1 MSVRRGRQVVTGTHR
16 IARGVAPSPARA
28 RRAAMVVV
36 VATALTAGCA
46 TRPDA
51 RSKGRSPAAVAAM
64 TGADFCSEAQRVIA
78 NSRVPAVNT
87 VFADRQAFIVSKAS
101 ARPLETR
108 QYATPEEGTDGSP
121 QMVSCKMKTADHI
134 RTAFGADQAGA
145 DESCALLNQRT
156 LDAVLGSLTQAE
168 RRRAKFG
175 GTAGRIVVDADLV
188 VDNGGDWLKPF
199 AFARLG
205 PDGALHLQAK
215 GMNKGWLDPRY
226 ANAEIQ
232 YRGVR
237 YCHLVAPEYLRRLV
251 LGDAVP

>member
-1 MSVRRGRQVVTGTHR
+1 MSTPHEAGSAAAAGHR
-16 IARGVAPSPARA
+16 AGAPAMASSVAASILSGLL
-28 RRAAMVVV
+28 AAV
-36 VATALTAGCA
+36 LTAGCA
-46 TRPDA
+46 TTPGGPA
-51 RSKGRSPAAVAAM
+51 SASPLPAIAAT
-64 TGADFCSEAQRVIA
+64 TGADFCSEAQRIVA

-87 VFADRQAFIVSKAS
+87 VFAEREAFIRSKAS

-108 QYATPEEGTDGSP
+108 QYAAPEAGPGSPP

-134 RTAFGADQAGA
+134 RTEFGADQAGA
-145 DESCALLNQRT
+145 DETCALLNQRT
-156 LDAVLGSLTQAE
+156 LDAVLESLTRAE
-168 RRRAKFG
+168 RRRARFG
-175 GTAGRIVVDADLV
+175 GAAGRIVVDADLV

-199 AFARLG
+199 AIARLE

-226 ANAEIQ
+226 ANAEVQ

-251 LGDAVP
+251 LGDATP